1 MSFNYSPLI
10 DSLSPRT
17 GGAVSPGRRVQRQP
31 QIIDHAHPSASPPL
45 RAACAS
51 QPVFI
56 NPLPASLSIEAESR
70 AESELELGRQRAQ
83 LAREK
88 ALAEALQDERHRV
101 ERLPAKEE
109 MGSWAQLLKR
119 IDGAKKAGAKPD
131 TAGFARPPQAYELY
145 QAIDKRNID
154 FIMRVRDHAFNLL
167 LQKNATDFPIIYAAR
182 IGPSHREIVI
192 LMIGAFSRY
201 VNQLEEDDFKKKD
214 VQNTLK
220 MLRANLKLAIDNALL
235 PAQQGNLL
243 SSYLQVLIM
252 SEGDS
257 WLHRSVH
264 DLALIIRAEDA
275 KPVAQAEALVR
286 RFSTKELRSVP
297 GGVGDVDEYVANA
310 TLDLVIMSVWSVAA
324 GQIGADALP
333 TYTFAR
339 DLRTFTLFAEALQE
353 NRQKLPK
360 VNGRIRKMMATLEE
374 LAGDTRKSIR
384 GRLRDVQEALDK

>member
-1 MSFNYSPLI
+1 MSFNYNPLL
-10 DSLSPRT
+10 DSLAPRP
-17 GGAVSPGRRVQRQP
+17 GAVSPGRRARPAP
-31 QIIDHAHPSASPPL
+31 QIIDHTHPASPPL
-45 RAACAS
+45 RSAVAS
-51 QPVFI
+51 SPVFI
-56 NPLPASLSIEAESR
+56 QPLPASLSIEAESR

-83 LAREK
+83 LARER
-88 ALAEALQDERHRV
+88 ALAEALQDERHRI
-101 ERLPAKEE
+101 ERAPAKDE
-109 MGSWAQLLKR
+109 MGSWAAMLKK
-119 IDGAKKAGAKPD
+119 IEGAKGQPGAAS
-131 TAGFARPPQAYELY
+131 TQGFARPPQAYELY

-154 FIMRVRDHAFNLL
+154 FIMRVRDHAFSLL

-182 IGPSHREIVI
+182 IGPSHRDIVV
-192 LMIGAFSRY
+192 LLVGAFSRY
-201 VNQLEEDDFKKKD
+201 VNQLEEDDFKRKD
-214 VQNTLK
+214 VQSTLK

-235 PAQQGNLL
+235 PSQQSNLL

-275 KPVAQAEALVR
+275 RPVAQAEALVR

-324 GQIGADALP
+324 GQIGAEPLP

-339 DLRTFTLFAEALQE
+339 DLRTWTLFSEALQE

-360 VNGRIRKMMATLEE
+360 VNSRIRKMMALLEE
-374 LAGDTRKSIR
+374 LGGDTRQSIR
-384 GRLRDVQEALDK
+384 GRLRHVQEALDK